1 MSNTTNNNVEEETPL
16 IQPIAPT
23 AIQRLVAGQAVTDLS
38 SAVKELVDNSID
50 AGATRINIKLYD
62 QGLEAIEVSDN
73 GSGVP
78 STSRPMMAMKHA
90 TSKLRCF
97 DDLYSQNNMTS
108 SYNNC
113 NKDAPDNHV
122 HQNQNTVGNAQGEN
136 TAAETVDCNTD
147 CAPTLGFR
155 GEALFCLANLSRSLA
170 VTTRTSDENGLGEQ
184 FQFNTEG
191 QLIPN
196 SIHKVP
202 RAVGTTVTVRGLFES
217 LPVRRVDMCKRITGQ
232 RMKLMK
238 MMQGCKCCFTLYV
251 LYLWICHII
260 CMFILLQYEYLILLF
275 PFISH

>member
-97 DDLYSQNNMTS
+97 DDLYSQNDMSS
-108 SYNNC
+108 SYNNNC

-122 HQNQNTVGNAQGEN
+122 HQNQNTVGNAIGDN
-136 TAAETVDCNTD
+136 TAAATVDSNTD

-155 GEALFCLANLSRSLA
+155 GEALFCLANLSRSLE

-196 SIHKVP
+196 SIQKVP

-238 MMQGCKCCFTLYV
+238 MMQGCKLFYFVCFV
-251 LYLWICHII
+251 
-260 CMFILLQYEYLILLF
+260 FIVYDA
-275 PFISH
+275 

>member
-97 DDLYSQNNMTS
+97 DDLYSQNDMSS
-108 SYNNC
+108 SYNNNC

-122 HQNQNTVGNAQGEN
+122 HQNQNTVGA
-136 TAAETVDCNTD
+136 TVDSNTD

-155 GEALFCLANLSRSLA
+155 GEALFCLANLSRSLE

-196 SIHKVP
+196 SIQKVP

-238 MMQGCKCCFTLYV
+238 MMQGCKLFYFVCFV
-251 LYLWICHII
+251 
-260 CMFILLQYEYLILLF
+260 FIVYDA
-275 PFISH
+275 